1 MRKFAFISAAL
12 GALSLA
18 SATNALTYTTTFQG
32 ATFTVNQVSSTEFT
46 FDIAGGNALTGD
58 WAGATFLGAF
68 AFTDIGSPTALS
80 AHQIVP
86 PGATTI
92 DTPGGLNANG
102 CDGSGTG
109 FYCFNLTPNVA
120 VASDLRW
127 DITATGGTLNFASTG
142 PDLKI
147 DWTTSSTS
155 DTHLGSLFSASI
167 PPGGTRPPIPE
178 PATWAMMVIGFGG
191 LGAVLRSKRR
201 RQRLAIA

>member
-18 SATNALTYTTTFQG
+18 SATNAAYTTTFQG
-32 ATFTVNQVSSTEFT
+32 ATFTVVQVSSTEFT
-46 FDIAGGNALTGD
+46 FDIAGANALTGD

-68 AFTDIGSPTALS
+68 AFNDIGSPTTLTAT
-80 AHQIVP
+80 QIVP
-86 PGATTI
+86 PGASTI
-92 DTPGGLNANG
+92 DTPGGLNASG

-120 VASDLRW
+120 VAPDLKW
-127 DITATGGTLNFASTG
+127 DIVATGGTFNFASTG
-142 PDLKI
+142 PTLKI

-167 PPGGTRPPIPE
+167 PPGGGGGVVPE